1 MIRAQKTFLAITV
14 FLLSSFILSCT
25 FTDNSNYNEQN
36 QETAEDTPQDTT
48 EALPESTMEVF
59 NPSIN
64 ELKETNIPIVEI
76 TTDDESNI
84 DSKDIWKE
92 ANLKINGEFCGE
104 SDFYTE
110 ELQIKGRGNSSWGQ
124 PKKSYSLKLSDK
136 EKILGMPKSKRWV
149 LIANYSD
156 KALLRNLYASYLG
169 NNIYKTTWNPSF
181 KSVHLILNGDYKGVY
196 LLGEQ
201 IKIDDKRVNIKDIT
215 KSDNIEDG
223 GFIIEV
229 NARLDEAFNFT
240 TTKGVPISLKDP
252 DEVSTEIQDNVRKI
266 IQTAEDTLYSDG
278 FDDTENGWRKM
289 IDENSVIDWYIV
301 NEFTKNND
309 AIFFSSVYIYYNPED
324 QKLHFGPNWDFDI
337 SCGNI
342 NYNGCDNPENFW
354 IKNAKWIVRMF
365 EDPQFV
371 NNLNQ
376 RWNLTKEELYDSI
389 TNWLPSQ
396 AATLQVSSNMNFQ
409 KWQILGKYVWPNAS
423 GYENRTTYQ
432 SEVDYMIQWLKCRYD
447 YLDNEFSKIE

>member
-1 MIRAQKTFLAITV
+1 M
-14 FLLSSFILSCT
+14 
-25 FTDNSNYNEQN
+25 
-36 QETAEDTPQDTT
+36 
-48 EALPESTMEVF
+48 
-59 NPSIN
+59 
-64 ELKETNIPIVEI
+64 
-76 TTDDESNI
+76 
-84 DSKDIWKE
+84 
-92 ANLKINGEFCGE
+92 
-104 SDFYTE
+104 
-110 ELQIKGRGNSSWGQ
+110 
-124 PKKSYSLKLSDK
+124 
-136 EKILGMPKSKRWV
+136 
-149 LIANYSD
+149 
-156 KALLRNLYASYLG
+156 
-169 NNIYKTTWNPSF
+169 
-181 KSVHLILNGDYKGVY
+181 Y

-215 KSDNIEDG
+215 KADNIEDG

-354 IKNAKWIVRMF
+354 IKNAKWIARMF

-396 AATLQVSSNMNFQ
+396 AATFKASANMNFQ

-432 SEVDYMIQWLKCRYD
+432 SEIDYMIQWLKCRYD